1 MLYTP
6 SMNLRNREERRVVRR
21 AFRTGT
27 VNLSL
32 TCGGTGPMAGK
43 AKDTYKINTCM
54 THGNAACVLAAHRR
68 YKETGN
74 YNSYVT
80 SHKIMEAAN
89 DIVEF
94 LTADGTNSS
103 IRDRTTKEMYDHM
116 VDMEQSY
123 YALTS

>member
-1 MLYTP
+1 
-6 SMNLRNREERRVVRR
+6 
-21 AFRTGT
+21 
-27 VNLSL
+27 
-32 TCGGTGPMAGK
+32 MAGK

-89 DIVEF
+89 DIIDF
-94 LTADGTNSS
+94 LTADGSNSS
-103 IRDRTTKEMYDHM
+103 IRDCTTKQLYDHM
-116 VDMEQSY
+116 VELETCHY
-123 YALTS
+123 CVTA